1 MIVGTARV
9 VLSLPGNDS
18 LKGKRKVLRRILD
31 RVRHKH
37 NAAIAEVDAMDDH
50 RRAVLGLAVISNDA
64 RHASSMLDKILDFV
78 EASSDVPVVERR
90 TELLHLGAGDH
101 FGMEAD
107 WDLDAEERWLS
118 GSDDG

>member
-1 MIVGTARV
+1 MIIAAARV

-50 RRAVLGLAVISNDA
+50 RRAVLGVSVISNDG
-64 RHASSMLDKILDFV
+64 RHAASMLDKVLHFV
-78 EASSDVPVVERR
+78 EASSEVPVVERR
-90 TELLHLGAGDH
+90 TELLHLGSGDH

-107 WDLDAEERWLS
+107 WDLEAEERWLS